1 MTYRCRGGE
10 LVSCLCACGN
20 EVNPLEDYMSAVY
33 ELAEFTIPEGREP
46 DFEKTM
52 ETARTV
58 IARAP
63 GFISIEY
70 WQGIEQPNVYT
81 ILIKWRTLES
91 HLDGWR
97 HSPHYP
103 EWSALVRP
111 FIVETPRDAHFV
123 PCGEPFTASNRS

>member
-1 MTYRCRGGE
+1 MT
-10 LVSCLCACGN
+10 
-20 EVNPLEDYMSAVY
+20 AVY
-33 ELAEFTIPEGREP
+33 ELAEFTIPEGRER
-46 DFEKTM
+46 DFEETM

-70 WQGIEQPNVYT
+70 WQGIEQPSVYT
-81 ILIKWRTLES
+81 LLIKWRTLES

-97 HSPHYP
+97 KSSHYP

-111 FIVETPRDAHFV
+111 FIVGVPRDAHFT
-123 PCGEPFTASNRS
+123 PCGEPFGA